1 MKTNRLILCVVAITV
16 AGCGKNTSASARRE
30 RRGRAH
36 LGPSASRKPGAARG
50 GIDEVNVPPH
60 QFGKSRS
67 DRRSAQK
74 LLVGQLVHSWK
85 SRSRRSN
92 RTGSVSKRIF
102 EEQW

>member
-16 AGCGKNTSASARRE
+16 AGCGKNTSASSRRE

-60 QFGKSRS
+60 QFGKCRS
-67 DRRSAQK
+67 DRRSAY
-74 LLVGQLVHSWK
+74 SRK
-85 SRSRRSN
+85 SYWSVNLFTLGRAAAAAQ
-92 RTGSVSKRIF
+92 TGPGV
-102 EEQW
+102 